1 MAAQAGM
8 PVPQMLREA
17 DRSPS
22 RLLGVNRSRGIRG
35 GSGREGLGVVG
46 GFCRGCGGFAGEVPL
61 VGLRGRTLR
70 KVRIHFSSE
79 SRLHFTMMRL
89 ERAAARLSRHYDKT

>member
-17 DRSPS
+17 DMNPR
-22 RLLGVNRSRGIRG
+22 RGIRG
-35 GSGREGLGVVG
+35 GRGRGGPGVVG
-46 GFCRGCGGFAGEVPL
+46 GFCRGRSGSAGEVPL

-70 KVRIHFSSE
+70 KARIHFSSE
-79 SRLHFTMMRL
+79 RGLGI
-89 ERAAARLSRHYDKT
+89 ERGIERGSD